1 MKNNIDLSIIT
12 ITFNNENEL
21 LETYNSIE
29 KLISNYGVHHI
40 IINGGTKLKNILK
53 FQSEIIQEKDTGI
66 YNALNKGVK
75 KVKTNNLMFLHSGD
89 IIHDIDTLLNLFDLK
104 QNKSLD
110 LITAKTRIGINN
122 TKKNRYHSSK
132 FWNPWMLKFH
142 CQPPHLAT
150 IYSSSLFLD
159 FEFNEDLSI
168 ISDFYMF
175 KHFFSKNILWFKE
188 PRLLIIQLE
197 NGKSSSSIAVTKEF
211 GKKEGYL
218 KAFFI
223 FPFRIFLKLILSIK

>member
-1 MKNNIDLSIIT
+1 MNNINLTIIT

-21 LETYNSIE
+21 LETYRSVE
-29 KLISNYGVHHI
+29 KLIIDYGVSHI
-40 IINGGTKLKNILK
+40 IINGGTKLKNISK

-66 YNALNKGVK
+66 YNALNKGVN

-89 IIHDIDTLLNLFDLK
+89 IIYDIDTLINLFDLK

-110 LITAKTRIGINN
+110 LITAKTRIGINS
-122 TKKNRYHSSK
+122 KKKIRYHSSR
-132 FWNPWMLKFH
+132 FWKPWMLKFH

-150 IYSSSLFLD
+150 IYSTSLFLD
-159 FEFNEDLSI
+159 FKFDENLFI

-175 KHFFSKNILWFKE
+175 KHFFSKNIAWLNDR
-188 PRLLIIQLE
+188 RLLIIQLE
-197 NGKSSSSIAVTKEF
+197 NGKSSNSILVTKEF

-218 KAFFI
+218 KAFLI
-223 FPFRIFLKLILSIK
+223 YPIRIFLKLILSIK